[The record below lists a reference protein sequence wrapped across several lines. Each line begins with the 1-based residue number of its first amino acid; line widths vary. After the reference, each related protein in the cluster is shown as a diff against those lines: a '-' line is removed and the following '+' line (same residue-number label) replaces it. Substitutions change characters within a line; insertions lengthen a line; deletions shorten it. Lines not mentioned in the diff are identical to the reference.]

1 MRTRS
6 TGRMPTAIKKEGS
19 KSLVITWDD
28 GHVSRYSFRYL
39 RQRCACA
46 ACIEEWTGRPLLDVD
61 QIPLDLSAS
70 RVAPVGRYALGFS
83 FSDSHNS
90 GIYHFD
96 HLRAICPCAACQNKE
111 ETDE

>member
-1 MRTRS
+1 
-6 TGRMPTAIKKEGS
+6 MPTAIKKEGS

-61 QIPLDLSAS
+61 QVPLDLSAS